1 MYSDENNTLSFIASE
16 FFKNNKISISRETIN
31 LLVERCAGDRIYLNN
46 ELEKISI
53 FLKDNNKISVEEILK
68 LTNLSE
74 DYEIS
79 DVADSC
85 LSKNK
90 NKIIKILNENN
101 FAEEDCLIIIR
112 TLLSKSKRLK
122 ILSEELV
129 KNNDLNET
137 ISNYKPPIFWKDKE
151 IVKKQMQIWNVK
163 GIENFIYKLND
174 LELIV
179 KKNYS
184 SSINLT
190 SNFVLENSV

>member
-1 MYSDENNTLSFIASE
+1 M
-16 FFKNNKISISRETIN
+16 
-31 LLVERCAGDRIYLNN
+31 
-46 ELEKISI
+46 
-53 FLKDNNKISVEEILK
+53 
-68 LTNLSE
+68 
-74 DYEIS
+74 S

-129 KNNDLNET
+129 KNNDINET

-151 IVKKQMQIWNVK
+151 IVKKQIQIWNLK

-179 KKNYS
+179 KKNFS
-184 SSINLT
+184 SSINFW
-190 SNFVLENSV
+190 SIIVLENSI